1 MAAHTPWGPRPGESH
16 KQYMDRLNDER
27 LARLAAERGD
37 PPAALPPPLS
47 PPESPPAIHYAA
59 GDSACDVSGES
70 VHAWQKVGRALG
82 NVAGSVLGK
91 IQWQRGRIYNPK
103 ILTVNIK
110 PPKRRI
116 SAPANWVRD
125 VIDAFERARIVSH
138 DVSVPYFEKIAREV
152 WKLADDGRGYFQRAY
167 KSIGRLAKLG
177 RRGME
182 GHWGRETVRKAMDW
196 MRENGWLGP
205 LNSLYRDPE
214 TRELR
219 RDSNVYQL
227 FTKEDAAEISAIE
240 DPSARAL
247 KRESLTLSRGAILW
261 GLAVRPWGLNATPSP
276 SNRHQTRTNPA
287 PA

>member
-1 MAAHTPWGPRPGESH
+1 MALPFHRKGSIEEALANLRERAGFVASPEETPVETSPPTDAS
-16 KQYMDRLNDER
+16 
-27 LARLAAERGD
+27 LAAMNAAATAKAAEIDARNTDG
-37 PPAALPPPLS
+37 PAA
-47 PPESPPAIHYAA
+47 
-59 GDSACDVSGES
+59 
-70 VHAWQKVGRALG
+70 AWQKVGNALG
-82 NVAGSVLGK
+82 NVAGRVLEK
-91 IQWQRGRIYNPK
+91 VQWQRGRIYNPK
-103 ILTVNIK
+103 ILTVDIK
-110 PPKRRI
+110 APKRKI
-116 SAPANWVRD
+116 SAPPTWVRD
-125 VIDAFERARIVSH
+125 VIDAFERSRIVSQ
-138 DVSVPYFEKIAREV
+138 DVSAPYFEKIAREV

-167 KSIGRLAKLG
+167 KSIGRRAKLG
-177 RRGME
+177 RKGVE

-196 MRENGWLGP
+196 MRENGWIGP
-205 LNSLYRDPE
+205 MNGLYRDPE

-276 SNRHQTRTNPA
+276 SNRHQIRTNPA